1 LFSRLNVKLNVF
13 PMDSSKTTVFQI
25 IIAIFLPPVAILM
38 HEGLTFRF
46 WICCLLSLL
55 FAFPGMIYALYVIT
69 R

>member
-1 LFSRLNVKLNVF
+1 MV
-13 PMDSSKTTVFQI
+13 SSKTSVLQI
-25 IIAIFLPPVAILM
+25 IVAIFLPPVAILM
-38 HEGLTFRF
+38 HEGVTARF

>member
-1 LFSRLNVKLNVF
+1 
-13 PMDSSKTTVFQI
+13 MDSSKTTVFQI